1 LVETNMVDTTK
12 YTALIIPDDDAE
24 AVRVERLEYNPEV
37 LEGLVC
43 GVLEDV
49 IRGDWCV
56 YLNAEGH
63 SANHPVNARAARLMQ
78 ECGVDDVVVPRGT
91 AVFLGRGR
99 NWGSAADVPE
109 HLIRRAEQLFGG
121 SGMAA

>member
-1 LVETNMVDTTK
+1 MVNTTK
-12 YTALIIPDDDAE
+12 YTALIIPADDAE
-24 AVRVERLEYNPEV
+24 AVRVDRLEYNPEV

-56 YLNAEGH
+56 YLNAESHG
-63 SANHPVNARAARLMQ
+63 ANQPVNVRAARLMQ

-99 NWGSAADVPE
+99 SWGAAADVPE

-121 SGMAA
+121 VTQAA